1 MEYSENGGPTI
12 YTTHYWNGQDL
23 YTDNNSGFNF
33 KRGTKILLM
42 KGPSDNLIL
51 KKKHYQLSVKNAF
64 LIGFDKKS
72 S

>member
-42 KGPSDNLIL
+42 KGPSDKLIL
-51 KKKHYQLSVKNAF
+51 KKKALSIICQKCF
-64 LIGFDKKS
+64 SDWI
-72 S
+72 